1 VKIVFVKKQFTF
13 SRIGDK
19 IKKEIKERR
28 LKY

>member
-13 SRIGDK
+13 RGIGDK